1 MTATTD
7 ALAAAVDTENAAI
20 FTYGVSTA
28 FVSAARRPTVAEYV
42 AAHRVRRNALVAAL
56 TAAGVAAPEAAAG
69 YTLPV
74 DVDDSVTAVRALL
87 AAEVDCTV
95 AYRALI
101 EQADD
106 ATARR
111 AGLDGLTESSVR
123 AANWRVALRDSPV
136 TVAFPGRAG
145 HP

>member
-7 ALAAAVDTENAAI
+7 ALSIAVDTENAAI

-42 AAHRVRRNALVAAL
+42 AAHRVQRDALVDAL
-56 TAAGVAAPEAAAG
+56 NSADATVPEAAAG

-74 DVDDSVTAVRALL
+74 EIDDSVTAVRALL
-87 AAEVDCTV
+87 SAEVDCTV

-101 EQADD
+101 EQGD
-106 ATARR
+106 TPEIRR
-111 AGLDGLTESSVR
+111 MALDGLTAASVR

-136 TVAFPGRAG
+136 TVAFPGSTG
-145 HP
+145 

>member
-1 MTATTD
+1 MTTTTD
-7 ALAAAVDTENAAI
+7 ALAAAVDTEDAAI

-28 FVSAARRPTVAEYV
+28 FVSTARRSTVAEYV
-42 AAHRVRRNALVAAL
+42 AAHRVRRNELVAAL
-56 TAAGVAAPEAAAG
+56 TAAGAPAPQAAAG

-101 EQADD
+101 EQSED
-106 ATARR
+106 AAARR
-111 AGLDGLTESSVR
+111 MGLDGLTESTVR
-123 AANWRVALRDSPV
+123 AANWRVALRESPV
-136 TVAFPGRAG
+136 TVPFPGRAG
-145 HP
+145 